1 MNGLDRITDNPEMTG
16 GPACVRD
23 TRVAASALVNMA
35 ASGATD
41 EEIISEFPSIEPEDI
56 RQALRYAALRS
67 RPRIPDGGALLISD
81 IKEKARTVIDSSGK
95 KRAILIDYEIWSE
108 LMEDLEC
115 MEAIDLVRESGEEY
129 IPWEQAVAAL
139 RAQGINVSENPQP
152 SESKPTRPFGLCAGE
167 FVVPDDF
174 DDPLPDHVIEYFEA
188 SDDRIG

>member
-1 MNGLDRITDNPEMTG
+1 MNGSDRITNHPEMKGSPARVRETG
-16 GPACVRD
+16 
-23 TRVAASALVNMA
+23 VAAASLVNMA
-35 ASGATD
+35 ASGASD

-67 RPRIPDGGALLISD
+67 RPRTLDGGALLISD

-95 KRAILIDYEIWSE
+95 KKSILIDYEIWSE

-129 IPWEQAVAAL
+129 IPWEQAVAEL
-139 RAQGINVSENPQP
+139 RALGVDVSEKPQL

-174 DDPLPDHVIEYFEA
+174 DDPLPDHVIEEFEA
-188 SDDRIG
+188 SDDRLG